1 MNKLEEFNA
10 SISSLQQEVEN
21 LHAIEQA
28 YQQLSKLV
36 KDYDTVLANLNAATQ
51 DMSTTKGELA
61 KQSTNVSEKLIEQKK
76 VLENATAEQRKE
88 LEEKLKNLQ
97 SLVEEK
103 QEELQKLLNSNAEDI
118 SEANKKFYNDF
129 VETIKTRLDN
139 NRLEI
144 KQLIDQDSSATKQQI
159 RELKQE
165 FQDVQSA
172 LSQQLLTQKK
182 ISLAFGI
189 IVAVLIIADIL
200 LHFIG

>member
-28 YQQLSKLV
+28 YHQLSMLV
-36 KDYDTVLANLNAATQ
+36 KDYDTVLASLSAATQ
-51 DMSTTKGELA
+51 DMTTTKGELA

-76 VLENATAEQRKE
+76 VLETATAEQRKE

-97 SLVEEK
+97 TLVEQK

-165 FQDVQSA
+165 FQDVQSS
-172 LSQQLLTQKK
+172 LSQQLLAQKK

-189 IVAVLIIADIL
+189 IAAILIVVDII
-200 LHFIG
+200 LHFVV